1 MRNIL
6 ISYTIGFM
14 FAATIMVPAFINID
28 SKYKSMR
35 KERDMYNKLYRTAN
49 TNLMHFQDSINKYCI
64 CR

>member
-1 MRNIL
+1 MKNI
-6 ISYTIGFM
+6 IIGYIIGFL
-14 FAATIMVPAFINID
+14 FAATIMIPVFINID